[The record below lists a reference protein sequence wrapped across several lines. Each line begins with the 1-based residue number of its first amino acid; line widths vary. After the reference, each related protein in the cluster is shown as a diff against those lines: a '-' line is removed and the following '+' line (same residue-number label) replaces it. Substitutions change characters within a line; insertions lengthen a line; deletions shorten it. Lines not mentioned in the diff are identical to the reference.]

1 MNQFRNH
8 NQNLIRAIENI
19 VDSEDSKQLSDL
31 IDLDGIDLIARRLLT
46 AEEMKN
52 AGSFFTGQAL
62 SSRLIADIKNTITE
76 NSVIL
81 DPTCGTGNLLIEA
94 SRQLAIKKGL
104 KDTLSKWGEQLSGYD
119 INPSFVDAAKLR
131 IILEAISRGANKDC
145 SIDEAMRLLKKIFAK
160 DTLETTKKDLKEV
173 THILMNPPFSNWQLD
188 TPDYFSSGKTN
199 AASVLLIHFI
209 REMREGC
216 YINAILPDVIRSGS
230 RYVKTRKFSNDN
242 IAADCTVWGRFN
254 KKTNVDV
261 FILAGKK
268 VSKETGVKWQKENHE
283 SPTVSSRYLIK
294 IGPLVSYRDKEEGPL
309 APYLHQ
315 KNSPHGKTISY
326 ISEMRRFKGKL
337 YTPPFVVVK
346 RTSSPKDNPRASATL
361 VLGKKPIAVENHMV
375 IIKPFSDCLDE
386 CFKLLHILDKES
398 TTTFLNERIRLRH
411 LTVKAIGEIPL

>member
-8 NQNLIRAIENI
+8 NQNLIRAIESI
-19 VDSEDSKQLSDL
+19 VDSEESSQLSYL
-31 IDLDGIDLIARRLLT
+31 IDLDGIDLIARQLLT

-52 AGSFFTGQAL
+52 AGTFFTGQEL

-94 SRQLAIKKGL
+94 SRQLAVKKGL
-104 KDTLSKWGEQLSGYD
+104 KETLSKWGEQLLGYD

-145 SIDEAMRLLKKIFAK
+145 SIDEAMLLLNKISTK
-160 DTLETTKKDLKEV
+160 NTLEVTSKEIKNV
-173 THILMNPPFSNWQLD
+173 THILMNPPFSSWKIDN
-188 TPDYFSSGKTN
+188 PDYFSNGKTN

-209 REMREGC
+209 REMRENC

-230 RYVKTRKFSNDN
+230 RYIKTRNFSNDN
-242 IAADCTVWGRFN
+242 ITANCSVWGRFN

-268 VSKETGVKWQKENHE
+268 SSKETGIKWQKESHE
-283 SPTVSSRYLIK
+283 RPAVSSRYLIR
-294 IGPLVSYRDKEEGPL
+294 IGPLVSYRDKEEGSL
-309 APYLHQ
+309 SPYLHQ
-315 KNSPHGKTISY
+315 KNSPHGKAISR
-326 ISEMRRFKGKL
+326 ISEKRRFKGKL

-361 VLGKKPIAVENHMV
+361 ILGKKPIAVENHMV
-375 IIKPFSDCLDE
+375 IIKPFSGCFDE
-386 CFKLLHILDKES
+386 CLRLLHVLNKKS
-398 TTTFLNERIRLRH
+398 TTDFLNERIRLRH
-411 LTVKAIGEIPL
+411 LTVKAIGEIPI

>member
-8 NQNLIRAIENI
+8 NQDLIKAIESI
-19 VDSEDSKQLSDL
+19 VDREESNQLSDL

-52 AGSFFTGQAL
+52 AGTFFTGQAL
-62 SSRLIADIKNTITE
+62 SSRLISDIKNTVNE
-76 NSVIL
+76 NSIIL

-94 SRQLAIKKGL
+94 SRQLAVKKGL
-104 KDTLSKWGEQLSGYD
+104 KETLSKWGEQLSGYD

-131 IILEAISRGANKDC
+131 IILEAIIRGANKDC
-145 SIDEAMRLLKKIFAK
+145 SIDEAMLLLKKISTRNALEIAK
-160 DTLETTKKDLKEV
+160 KELKNV
-173 THILMNPPFSNWQLD
+173 THILMNPPFSNWRLD
-188 TPDYFSSGKTN
+188 TPNYFSSGKTN

-230 RYVKTRKFSNDN
+230 RYINTRKFSNDN
-242 IAADCTVWGRFN
+242 IAANCSVWGRFN

-261 FILAGKK
+261 FILSGKK
-268 VSKETGVKWQKENHE
+268 VNKNSGIKWQKESHE
-283 SPTVSSRYLIK
+283 RTAISSRYLIK

-309 APYLHQ
+309 SPYLHQ
-315 KNSPHGKTISY
+315 KNSPHGKVISH
-326 ISEMRRFKGKL
+326 ISEKRKFKGKL

-346 RTSSPKDNPRASATL
+346 RTSSPKDKPRASATL
-361 VLGKKPIAVENHMV
+361 ILGKKPIAVENHMI
-375 IIKPFSDCLDE
+375 IIKPLSGCLDE
-386 CFKLLHILDKES
+386 CFRLLHILDKES
-398 TTTFLNERIRLRH
+398 TNVFLNDRIRLRH